1 MHFPGPEKCIWLS
14 LDGSRLLAICILRH
28 PAKTRTLH
36 FQMKRW
42 FSFFLEMAAVSH
54 FCREQRAKCIFQ
66 AWKNAFG
73 HGSARSRLVLGVVKG
88 CL

>member
-1 MHFPGPEKCIWLS
+1 MH
-14 LDGSRLLAICILRH
+14 LAILGWFTSLGNLYIEAPSKNEN
-28 PAKTRTLH
+28 PA
-36 FQMKRW
+36 FPNEEMV
-42 FSFFLEMAAVSH
+42 FFFLEMAAVSH

-73 HGSARSRLVLGVVKG
+73 HGSARSHLVLGVVKG